1 MWRGIQGE
9 GVTVEVNGRKPA
21 GVGDCLWVGETLHV
35 FVTRS
40 VRSEVFRVSS
50 EGDRREAHSRGKNR
64 LFSLHRRNT
73 DFFHS

>member
-9 GVTVEVNGRKPA
+9 GVAVEVNGRKPA
-21 GVGDCLWVGETLHV
+21 GVRDCLLVGGTLHV

-40 VRSEVFRVSS
+40 VRSEVFCVSS
-50 EGDRREAHSRGKNR
+50 EGDRIEAHSRGKKQI
-64 LFSLHRRNT
+64 FSLHRRNA